1 MILQLLS
8 YAGIA
13 LGFCLLVMLIATTLY
28 YISEELEAHT
38 VSAKRHI
45 TRSIYGIMGIH
56 ILLWIVDG
64 LPFFLTCWSLFSNY
78 IYLRVMASFPVVE
91 HTSGIFILACISATL
106 NHFLWFWHFNDD
118 DLPPY
123 TIYDRDPLYEGETL
137 PPFSQVASFFGILVW
152 TVPFLLFL
160 SLSANDNALPVTTDH
175 GKLKRKGLARV
186 TLENAWLY
194 IVNLA
199 YKVLPKS
206 LVSKDEMYLNN
217 AIPRY

>member
-8 YAGIA
+8 YAGVVS
-13 LGFCLLVMLIATTLY
+13 GFCLLVLLVATTLY

-38 VSAKRHI
+38 VLAKRYI
-45 TRSIYGIMGIH
+45 TRYIYGAMGIH
-56 ILLWIVDG
+56 VLLCLVDG
-64 LPFFLTCWSLFSNY
+64 LPLLLTCWSLFSNY

-91 HTSGIFILACISATL
+91 FSSGVFILACLCATL

-118 DLPPY
+118 SLPPY
-123 TIYDRDPLYEGETL
+123 SIHDRVPTYQGETL

-160 SLSANDNALPVTTDH
+160 SLSANDNALPVSNDH
-175 GKLKRKGLARV
+175 GKVNRKGLARV
-186 TLENAWLY
+186 TLEKAWLS
-194 IVNLA
+194 IVDLA
-199 YKVLPKS
+199 YKVLP
-206 LVSKDEMYLNN
+206 VSIMGRDERYLNN